1 MWATLANGQ
10 DLVGTV
16 PGDRFDVARFVSA
29 DGRLREGRVYTA
41 AGGFLDDVSS
51 FDADFFGISP
61 KEASR
66 IDPQQRLILECVVEA
81 FGDAGI
87 DPAALAGSDTAVY
100 VGVSSHGYSS
110 LQQRRPRTLNAYT
123 MSGSASCNTANRVSY
138 VFDLRGPSLA
148 VDTAC
153 SSTLSAVHKA
163 CEAVRSGRSSLALAG
178 GVNVL
183 LDRWESVGFAQ
194 ASMLSPT
201 GRCHP
206 FSESADGYVRSE
218 GSGVLVLKPLAAAR
232 ADGDRIHGVIL
243 ASAVNAD
250 GRTAGLALPSAR
262 SQAALLERVYVEAG
276 VCADEVAYIEAHGTG
291 TQAGDPVE
299 CAALGEVLGRQRT
312 SGRPL
317 PIGSVK
323 SNLGHLEAASGVPGL
338 LKALLVLRERSIP
351 ATLHAAPLSSRID
364 FAGLGLEPVTEARSF
379 DAQEV
384 AGTPSPNGERRGR
397 RKLLR
402 VRRRQRSRGARS
414 RAHPC
419 PRPCSVSRPRFRPG
433 PAHCSSVGPDRGWAT
448 RHDPRRP
455 APPFPVRPHVDRAR
469 SRRIPL
475 GRAPRRSAG

>member
-1 MWATLANGQ
+1 M
-10 DLVGTV
+10 
-16 PGDRFDVARFVSA
+16 ARFVSA

-87 DPAALAGSDTAVY
+87 DPAALAGEDTAVY

-291 TQAGDPVE
+291 TQAG
-299 CAALGEVLGRQRT
+299 
-312 SGRPL
+312 
-317 PIGSVK
+317 
-323 SNLGHLEAASGVPGL
+323 
-338 LKALLVLRERSIP
+338 
-351 ATLHAAPLSSRID
+351 
-364 FAGLGLEPVTEARSF
+364 
-379 DAQEV
+379 
-384 AGTPSPNGERRGR
+384 
-397 RKLLR
+397 
-402 VRRRQRSRGARS
+402 
-414 RAHPC
+414 
-419 PRPCSVSRPRFRPG
+419 
-433 PAHCSSVGPDRGWAT
+433 
-448 RHDPRRP
+448 
-455 APPFPVRPHVDRAR
+455 
-469 SRRIPL
+469 
-475 GRAPRRSAG
+475 